1 MVVMIESLPERLWFK
16 ALSVALVVAALVMII
31 GFPWFRL
38 DIAIYRVGG
47 QAWLTGADLYGHL
60 PAETD
65 GMSFPFTYPP
75 IAAILFSPLA
85 LIPLPVATIANNL
98 ISLALLFLIFWWLM
112 MNLGHAGRRQAIWWA
127 ALLTGLSVFF
137 GPIASA
143 FGYGQINILL
153 MFAVLLDAFVV
164 PPRFRG
170 WLTGAA
176 VAVKLTPGVFVV
188 YYLVK
193 REWRAAVTAMVSTV
207 VFTGIGFAAAWSDSR
222 EYWTSVLWNT
232 GRIGNTSFVSNQS
245 ITGELARLG
254 ATGHTGTAI
263 WLSLVLCLLAYAA
276 LLARRLIS
284 RGYPQLAVGVIAL
297 FGLLASPVSW
307 DHHWVWVGPLLI
319 LLALLA
325 PGQAAHVRRVLIW
338 LTAGGVVCFVLRPI
352 WLVTSTDNPGDTPWT
367 WHDHIT
373 GSLYLIWAIAY
384 LVAAW
389 WLASRLAP
397 VTAKDALDTRPDR
410 KAEPAAA

>member
-1 MVVMIESLPERLWFK
+1 MIESLPERLWFK

-127 ALLTGLSVFF
+127 ALLTGLSAFF
-137 GPIASA
+137 GPIASS
-143 FGYGQINILL
+143 FGFGQINILL

-193 REWRAAVTAMVSTV
+193 REWRSAVTAMVSTV

-232 GRIGNTSFVSNQS
+232 GRIGNPAYVSNQS
-245 ITGELARLG
+245 ITGEVARLG
-254 ATGHTGTAI
+254 ITGHFGTAI
-263 WLSLVLCLLAYAA
+263 WIGLVVCVLAGAA
-276 LLARRLIS
+276 LLTRRLIE
-284 RGYPQLAVGVIAL
+284 RGYPQLAIGAIAL

-307 DHHWVWVGPLLI
+307 EHHYVWVGPLI
-319 LLALLA
+319 AALVLSA
-325 PGQAAHVRRVLIW
+325 IGQSPKVRKVMLG
-338 LTAGGVVCFVLRPI
+338 LVVAGIVCFVLPPSLLPI
-352 WLVTSTDNPGDTPWT
+352 SHSTDGPPWA
-367 WHDHIT
+367 WYDNII
-373 GSLYLIWAIAY
+373 GNLYLIWAVAY
-384 LVAAW
+384 LIAAW
-389 WLASRLAP
+389 WLSSRLAP
-397 VTAKDALDTRPDR
+397 VTAKDAPGTRPDR
-410 KAEPAAA
+410 KAEPVAA